1 MNYREDL
8 RMSVRSVVGRPAES
22 LLLSLG
28 VALAVGATAAGI
40 ALAGRTNEQSRE
52 LLSSPRFREIVVAAR
67 EDAEEM
73 DLPAQ
78 VQTSTELVQ
87 LTASDLE
94 ARSVTQAIQHAYLAN
109 RTAFRFGESGF
120 GQGGGQNQGQ
130 GGEQN
135 QGQGAQG
142 QGAQGQGTQGQ
153 GTQAQ
158 GQAPQAGQAAG
169 GQTAGGQSQGGQ
181 FQRGQGGQFQG
192 GQGGQAAAGQIQR
205 QRGQGQQVQAQGQTQ
220 GPGQGQQA
228 QGRPGQGRQAGQP
241 QQNQAQG
248 QASEGQQAD
257 AQTNASPAWQPVAAP
272 EGPQPQI
279 EFAEGWEV
287 TPEFFDA
294 WGLTAAQ
301 GDVFQ
306 AADVDRG
313 EPLLVLGSALGATL
327 FEDGEA
333 VGRQVLARNQLYRI
347 IGVLEPSGTEV
358 DDLAI
363 APARIAAQQFQGFRG
378 RFAALRTNLR
388 FMVDDPDQL
397 EQARAQL
404 VNWFDSSHGTGAVA
418 ISVPRAEAEATADR
432 NGRLATVILF
442 LALSALLIAA
452 VNVTNIFFSRAVRKR
467 RTVGILKA
475 VGASIRQV
483 FTVFFLE
490 ALAIGAVG
498 AAVGLGLSALL
509 SRLMEETI
517 GFGALQI
524 GLIVIGVLVS
534 WGIVAVFNVVPASAA
549 ARVPAAEAIRYE

>member
-8 RMSVRSVVGRPAES
+8 RMSVRSVIGRPAES

-40 ALAGRTNEQSRE
+40 ALAGRTGEQSRE
-52 LLSSPRFREIVVAAR
+52 LLSSPRYREIVVAAR

-87 LTASDLE
+87 LTAADLE
-94 ARSVTQAIQHAYLAN
+94 ARSVTQAISYAYLAN
-109 RTAFRFGESGF
+109 RTGFRFGESGF
-120 GQGGGQNQGQ
+120 GQGGR
-130 GGEQN
+130 QN

-142 QGAQGQGTQGQ
+142 QGAQGQGAQGQ
-153 GTQAQ
+153 GAQAQ

-169 GQTAGGQSQGGQ
+169 GQSQGGQTAQRGQGGQ
-181 FQRGQGGQFQG
+181 FQRGQGGQAAG
-192 GQGGQAAAGQIQR
+192 GQFQRGQG
-205 QRGQGQQVQAQGQTQ
+205 GQGQQVQAQGQAPGTGQ
-220 GPGQGQQA
+220 TTGTGQGQQA
-228 QGRPGQGRQAGQP
+228 Q
-241 QQNQAQG
+241 
-248 QASEGQQAD
+248 GQQAD

-279 EFAEGWEV
+279 EFVEGWEV

-294 WGLTAAQ
+294 WGLTAAE

-313 EPLLVLGSALGATL
+313 EPLLVLGSTLGATL

-347 IGVLEPSGTEV
+347 IGVLEPSGTDV
-358 DDLAI
+358 DELALT
-363 APARIAAQQFQGFRG
+363 PALIAAEQFQGFRG

-388 FMVDDPDQL
+388 FMVDDPEQL
-397 EQARAQL
+397 EEARAQL
-404 VNWFDSSHGTGAVA
+404 TNWFDSSHGAGAVA

-490 ALAIGAVG
+490 AMAIGAVG

-524 GLIVIGVLVS
+524 GLIVVGVLVS

>member
-8 RMSVRSVVGRPAES
+8 RMSVRSVIGRPAES

-40 ALAGRTNEQSRE
+40 ALAGRTSEQSNE
-52 LLSSPRFREIVVAAR
+52 LLSSPRYREIVVAAR
-67 EDAEEM
+67 EDADEM

-78 VQTSTELVQ
+78 VQTSTEVSI
-87 LTASDLE
+87 LTAADLE
-94 ARSVTQAIQHAYLAN
+94 ARSVTQAIQYAYLAN
-109 RTAFRFGESGF
+109 RTGFWFGDSGF
-120 GQGGGQNQGQ
+120 GQRGGG
-130 GGEQN
+130 QN

-142 QGAQGQGTQGQ
+142 QGTQTQGTDPGQ
-153 GTQAQ
+153 QS
-158 GQAPQAGQAAG
+158 QAGQGNQAA
-169 GQTAGGQSQGGQ
+169 GGQ
-181 FQRGQGGQFQG
+181 FQRGQGGQAAQQGQG
-192 GQGGQAAAGQIQR
+192 GQFQRQGGQAQGGQAA
-205 QRGQGQQVQAQGQTQ
+205 QRGQLQRQ
-220 GPGQGQQA
+220 PGQGQQA
-228 QGRPGQGRQAGQP
+228 QAGQGQ
-241 QQNQAQG
+241 QAQG
-248 QASEGQQAD
+248 QQAQGQQAD
-257 AQTNASPAWQPVAAP
+257 AGTAASPAWQPVAPP

-279 EFAEGWEV
+279 EFVEGWEV
-287 TPEFFDA
+287 TPEFFKA
-294 WGLTAAQ
+294 WGLAAAE

-306 AADVDRG
+306 AADLDRG
-313 EPLLVLGSALGATL
+313 EPLLVLGSTLGATL
-327 FEDGEA
+327 FEDGES
-333 VGRQVLARNQLYRI
+333 VGRQVLSRNQLYRI

-358 DDLAI
+358 DSLAF
-363 APARIAAQQFQGFRG
+363 APAVIAAEQFQGFRG
-378 RFAALRTNLR
+378 RFQALRTNLR

-397 EQARAQL
+397 EEARAQL
-404 VNWFDSSHGTGAVA
+404 ANWFDSAHGVGAVA
-418 ISVPRAEAEATADR
+418 ISVPREEAEATADR

-524 GLIVIGVLVS
+524 GLIVVGVLVS

>member
-8 RMSVRSVVGRPAES
+8 RMSVRSVIGRPAES

-52 LLSSPRFREIVVAAR
+52 LLSAPRYREIVVAAR
-67 EDAEEM
+67 EDADEM

-78 VQTSTELVQ
+78 VQTSTEVSI
-87 LTASDLE
+87 LTAADLE
-94 ARSVTQAIQHAYLAN
+94 ARSVTQAIQYAYLAN
-109 RTAFRFGESGF
+109 RTGFWFGESGF
-120 GQGGGQNQGQ
+120 RQGGGQNQSEG
-130 GGEQN
+130 QN
-135 QGQGAQG
+135 QGQGTQG
-142 QGAQGQGTQGQ
+142 QGAQGQGTQTQ
-153 GTQAQ
+153 TPTPTQAQ
-158 GQAPQAGQAAG
+158 AGQASSGQSRGGQAAQQGQGGQAAG
-169 GQTAGGQSQGGQ
+169 GQ
-181 FQRGQGGQFQG
+181 FQRQP
-192 GQGGQAAAGQIQR
+192 
-205 QRGQGQQVQAQGQTQ
+205 GQGQQVQAQGQTQ
-220 GPGQGQQA
+220 GQGQGQQA
-228 QGRPGQGRQAGQP
+228 QG
-241 QQNQAQG
+241 
-248 QASEGQQAD
+248 QQAD
-257 AQTNASPAWQPVAAP
+257 ASTAASPEVVAAP

-279 EFAEGWEV
+279 DFVEGWEV
-287 TPEFFDA
+287 TPEFFAA
-294 WGLTAAQ
+294 WGLAAAE

-306 AADVDRG
+306 ASDVDRG
-313 EPLLVLGSALGATL
+313 EPLLVLGSTLGATL
-327 FEDGEA
+327 FEDGES
-333 VGRQVLARNQLYRI
+333 VGRQVLSRNQLYRI

-358 DDLAI
+358 DSLAFS
-363 APARIAAQQFQGFRG
+363 PAVIAAGQFQGFGG
-378 RFAALRTNLR
+378 RFRALRTNLR
-388 FMVDDPDQL
+388 FMVEDPDQL
-397 EQARAQL
+397 EEARAQL
-404 VNWFDSSHGTGAVA
+404 VNWFDSSHGVGAVA
-418 ISVPRAEAEATADR
+418 ISVPREEAEATADR

-524 GLIVIGVLVS
+524 GLIVVGVLVS

>member
-1 MNYREDL
+1 M
-8 RMSVRSVVGRPAES
+8 
-22 LLLSLG
+22 
-28 VALAVGATAAGI
+28 
-40 ALAGRTNEQSRE
+40 
-52 LLSSPRFREIVVAAR
+52 
-67 EDAEEM
+67 
-73 DLPAQ
+73 
-78 VQTSTELVQ
+78 
-87 LTASDLE
+87 
-94 ARSVTQAIQHAYLAN
+94 
-109 RTAFRFGESGF
+109 
-120 GQGGGQNQGQ
+120 
-130 GGEQN
+130 
-135 QGQGAQG
+135 
-142 QGAQGQGTQGQ
+142 
-153 GTQAQ
+153 
-158 GQAPQAGQAAG
+158 
-169 GQTAGGQSQGGQ
+169 
-181 FQRGQGGQFQG
+181 
-192 GQGGQAAAGQIQR
+192 
-205 QRGQGQQVQAQGQTQ
+205 
-220 GPGQGQQA
+220 
-228 QGRPGQGRQAGQP
+228 
-241 QQNQAQG
+241 
-248 QASEGQQAD
+248 
-257 AQTNASPAWQPVAAP
+257 
-272 EGPQPQI
+272 
-279 EFAEGWEV
+279 
-287 TPEFFDA
+287 
-294 WGLTAAQ
+294 
-301 GDVFQ
+301 FQ

-313 EPLLVLGSALGATL
+313 EPLLVLGSTLGATL

-404 VNWFDSSHGTGAVA
+404 VNWFDSSHGAGAVA

>member
-8 RMSVRSVVGRPAES
+8 RMSVRSVIGRPAES

-52 LLSSPRFREIVVAAR
+52 LLSSPRYREIVVAAR
-67 EDAEEM
+67 EDADEM

-78 VQTSTELVQ
+78 VQTSTEVSI
-87 LTASDLE
+87 LTAADLE
-94 ARSVTQAIQHAYLAN
+94 ARSVTQAIQYAYLAN
-109 RTAFRFGESGF
+109 RTGFWFGESGF
-120 GQGGGQNQGQ
+120 RQGGGGQN
-130 GGEQN
+130 
-135 QGQGAQG
+135 AQG
-142 QGAQGQGTQGQ
+142 QNAQGQGTQ
-153 GTQAQ
+153 TQAQ
-158 GQAPQAGQAAG
+158 SQAGQG
-169 GQTAGGQSQGGQ
+169 GQASSGQSQGGQ
-181 FQRGQGGQFQG
+181 AARQ
-192 GQGGQAAAGQIQR
+192 GQGGQAGQR
-205 QRGQGQQVQAQGQTQ
+205 QPGQGQQVQAQGQTQ
-220 GPGQGQQA
+220 GQGQGQQGQGQQA
-228 QGRPGQGRQAGQP
+228 QG
-241 QQNQAQG
+241 
-248 QASEGQQAD
+248 QQAD
-257 AQTNASPAWQPVAAP
+257 ASTAASPERVAAP

-279 EFAEGWEV
+279 DFVEGWEV
-287 TPEFFDA
+287 TPEFFAA
-294 WGLTAAQ
+294 WGLAAAE

-306 AADVDRG
+306 ASDVDRG
-313 EPLLVLGSALGATL
+313 EPLLVLGSTLGATL
-327 FEDGEA
+327 FEDGES
-333 VGRQVLARNQLYRI
+333 VGRQVLSRNQLYRI

-358 DDLAI
+358 DSLAF
-363 APARIAAQQFQGFRG
+363 APAVIAAEQFQGFGG
-378 RFAALRTNLR
+378 RFRALRTNLR
-388 FMVDDPDQL
+388 FTVEDPDQL
-397 EQARAQL
+397 EEARAQL
-404 VNWFDSSHGTGAVA
+404 VNWFDSSHGVGAVA
-418 ISVPRAEAEATADR
+418 ISVPREEAEATADR

-524 GLIVIGVLVS
+524 GLIVVGVLVS

>member
-8 RMSVRSVVGRPAES
+8 RMSVRSVIGRPAES

-52 LLSSPRFREIVVAAR
+52 LLSAPRYREIVVAAR
-67 EDAEEM
+67 EDADEM

-78 VQTSTELVQ
+78 VQTSTEVSI
-87 LTASDLE
+87 LTAADLE
-94 ARSVTQAIQHAYLAN
+94 ARSVTQAIQYAYLAN
-109 RTAFRFGESGF
+109 RTGFWFGESGF
-120 GQGGGQNQGQ
+120 RQGGGGQNQSEGQNQGQ
-130 GGEQN
+130 GT
-135 QGQGAQG
+135 QGQGTQG
-142 QGAQGQGTQGQ
+142 QGAQGQGTQTQ
-153 GTQAQ
+153 TQAQ
-158 GQAPQAGQAAG
+158 GQA
-169 GQTAGGQSQGGQ
+169 
-181 FQRGQGGQFQG
+181 
-192 GQGGQAAAGQIQR
+192 GQGGQASSGQSGGGRAAEQGEGGQAGQR
-205 QRGQGQQVQAQGQTQ
+205 QPGQGQQVQAQGQTQ
-220 GPGQGQQA
+220 GQAQGQQA
-228 QGRPGQGRQAGQP
+228 QGQ
-241 QQNQAQG
+241 QAQG
-248 QASEGQQAD
+248 QQAQGQQAD
-257 AQTNASPAWQPVAAP
+257 ASTAASPEVVAPP

-279 EFAEGWEV
+279 DFVEGWEV
-287 TPEFFDA
+287 TPEFFAA
-294 WGLTAAQ
+294 WGLAAAE

-306 AADVDRG
+306 ASDVDRG
-313 EPLLVLGSALGATL
+313 EPLLVLGSTLGSTL
-327 FEDGEA
+327 FEDGES
-333 VGRQVLARNQLYRI
+333 VGRQVLSRNQLYRI

-358 DDLAI
+358 DSLAFS
-363 APARIAAQQFQGFRG
+363 PAVIAAGQFQGFGG
-378 RFAALRTNLR
+378 RFRALRTNLR
-388 FMVDDPDQL
+388 FMVEDPDQL
-397 EQARAQL
+397 EEARAQL
-404 VNWFDSSHGTGAVA
+404 VNWFDSSHGVGAVA
-418 ISVPRAEAEATADR
+418 ISVPREEAEATADR

-524 GLIVIGVLVS
+524 GLIVVGVLVS

>member
-94 ARSVTQAIQHAYLAN
+94 ARSVTQAIQYAYLAN

-130 GGEQN
+130 G
-135 QGQGAQG
+135 AQG
-142 QGAQGQGTQGQ
+142 QGTQGQGTQGQGTQGQ

-169 GQTAGGQSQGGQ
+169 GQTEGGQ

-192 GQGGQAAAGQIQR
+192 GQGGQAAAGQFQR
-205 QRGQGQQVQAQGQTQ
+205 QRGQGQQLQAQGQTQ

-228 QGRPGQGRQAGQP
+228 QGQPGQGRQAGQP

-313 EPLLVLGSALGATL
+313 EPLLVLGSTLGATL

-404 VNWFDSSHGTGAVA
+404 VNWFDSSHGAGAVA

>member
-1 MNYREDL
+1 M
-8 RMSVRSVVGRPAES
+8 
-22 LLLSLG
+22 
-28 VALAVGATAAGI
+28 
-40 ALAGRTNEQSRE
+40 
-52 LLSSPRFREIVVAAR
+52 
-67 EDAEEM
+67 
-73 DLPAQ
+73 
-78 VQTSTELVQ
+78 
-87 LTASDLE
+87 
-94 ARSVTQAIQHAYLAN
+94 
-109 RTAFRFGESGF
+109 
-120 GQGGGQNQGQ
+120 
-130 GGEQN
+130 
-135 QGQGAQG
+135 
-142 QGAQGQGTQGQ
+142 
-153 GTQAQ
+153 
-158 GQAPQAGQAAG
+158 
-169 GQTAGGQSQGGQ
+169 
-181 FQRGQGGQFQG
+181 
-192 GQGGQAAAGQIQR
+192 
-205 QRGQGQQVQAQGQTQ
+205 
-220 GPGQGQQA
+220 
-228 QGRPGQGRQAGQP
+228 
-241 QQNQAQG
+241 
-248 QASEGQQAD
+248 
-257 AQTNASPAWQPVAAP
+257 
-272 EGPQPQI
+272 
-279 EFAEGWEV
+279 
-287 TPEFFDA
+287 
-294 WGLTAAQ
+294 
-301 GDVFQ
+301 FQ

-313 EPLLVLGSALGATL
+313 EPLLVLGSTLGATL

-347 IGVLEPSGTEV
+347 IGVLEPSGTEM
-358 DDLAI
+358 DSLAF
-363 APARIAAQQFQGFRG
+363 APALIAAQQFQGFRG

-404 VNWFDSSHGTGAVA
+404 VNWFDSSHGAGAVA

-467 RTVGILKA
+467 RSVGILKA

-517 GFGALQI
+517 GFGVLQI

>member
-8 RMSVRSVVGRPAES
+8 RMSVRSVIGRPAES

-52 LLSSPRFREIVVAAR
+52 LLSAPRYREIVVAAR
-67 EDAEEM
+67 EDADEM

-78 VQTSTELVQ
+78 VQTSTEVSI
-87 LTASDLE
+87 LTAADLE
-94 ARSVTQAIQHAYLAN
+94 ARSVTQAIQYAYLAN
-109 RTAFRFGESGF
+109 RTGFWFGESGF
-120 GQGGGQNQGQ
+120 RQGGGQNQSEG
-130 GGEQN
+130 QN
-135 QGQGAQG
+135 QGQGTQG
-142 QGAQGQGTQGQ
+142 QGAQGQGTQ
-153 GTQAQ
+153 TQTQTQTPTPTQSQ
-158 GQAPQAGQAAG
+158 GQAGQGGQASSGQSRGGQAAQQGQGGQAAG
-169 GQTAGGQSQGGQ
+169 GQ
-181 FQRGQGGQFQG
+181 FQRQP
-192 GQGGQAAAGQIQR
+192 
-205 QRGQGQQVQAQGQTQ
+205 GQGQQVQAQGQTQ
-220 GPGQGQQA
+220 GQGQGQQA
-228 QGRPGQGRQAGQP
+228 QGQ
-241 QQNQAQG
+241 QAQ
-248 QASEGQQAD
+248 GQQAD
-257 AQTNASPAWQPVAAP
+257 ASTAASPEVVAAP

-279 EFAEGWEV
+279 DFVEGWEV
-287 TPEFFDA
+287 TPEFFAA
-294 WGLTAAQ
+294 WGLAAAE

-306 AADVDRG
+306 ASDVDRG
-313 EPLLVLGSALGATL
+313 EPLLVLGSTLGATL
-327 FEDGEA
+327 FEDGES
-333 VGRQVLARNQLYRI
+333 VGRQVLSRNQLYRI

-358 DDLAI
+358 DSLAFS
-363 APARIAAQQFQGFRG
+363 PAVIAAGQFQGFGG
-378 RFAALRTNLR
+378 RFRALRTNLR
-388 FMVDDPDQL
+388 FMVEDPDQL
-397 EQARAQL
+397 EEARAQL
-404 VNWFDSSHGTGAVA
+404 VNWFDSSHGVGAVA
-418 ISVPRAEAEATADR
+418 ISVPREEAEATADR

-524 GLIVIGVLVS
+524 GLIVVGVLVS